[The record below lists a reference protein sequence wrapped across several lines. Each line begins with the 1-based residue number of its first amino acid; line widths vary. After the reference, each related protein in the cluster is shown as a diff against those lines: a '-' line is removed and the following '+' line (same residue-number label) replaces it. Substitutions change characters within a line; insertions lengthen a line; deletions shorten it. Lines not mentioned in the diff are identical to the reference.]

1 MRIYK
6 KEICGW
12 GRYPVKECDIINIFY
27 PLKNLNGLTNKFSH
41 ITPRGMGKSYG
52 DASLSCKDGVVI
64 DTSCMNKFI
73 SFDKEKG
80 VIKALSGVSLSEILD
95 LIIPEGWFLPVV
107 PGTRAISLGGALA
120 SNVHGKNHH
129 IDGAIANFTEE
140 MEILTEGGLQ
150 VCTPLSNR
158 ELFFSTIGGMGMTGL
173 IQSAKLRL
181 KKIETSLINAK
192 LIKTKNFEEAL
203 SIFAESD
210 KKYEYSVTW
219 VDCLAKGKNLG
230 KGIVMLGNHVSA
242 KDFQGEKNKLDNKW
256 KREISLPDV
265 FPNWT
270 LNKYSI
276 NLFNFAYYN
285 KMLGKEKNC
294 IMNFDSWFFPLDI
307 IKNWNVL
314 YGKNGFIQYQFVMP
328 FLNGKKGIEE
338 ALTFL
343 SSKKIGSFLAV
354 LKVVREDT
362 VLLPFAVSGYTLAL
376 DIPIRNK
383 EIFELFNELD
393 KIVLKYGGRLYLTK
407 DSRMSKDTFNEMYP
421 RYKQWKETVNKFSPS
436 NLFYSGLSER
446 LAL

>member
-1 MRIYK
+1 
-6 KEICGW
+6 
-12 GRYPVKECDIINIFY
+12 
-27 PLKNLNGLTNKFSH
+27 
-41 ITPRGMGKSYG
+41 
-52 DASLSCKDGVVI
+52 
-64 DTSCMNKFI
+64 
-73 SFDKEKG
+73 
-80 VIKALSGVSLSEILD
+80 
-95 LIIPEGWFLPVV
+95 
-107 PGTRAISLGGALA
+107 
-120 SNVHGKNHH
+120 
-129 IDGAIANFTEE
+129 

-421 RYKQWKETVNKFSPS
+421 CHKQWKETVNKFSPS